1 MVGEKRARD
10 DDDTALKF
18 TPGLT
23 LSQHPPALRKDL
35 FLKKLKSIIIGKSL
49 HPTEFEGYTIRERF
63 ERMGWEQ
70 LLNLSCDR
78 IYERVVI
85 QWVSS
90 LSRSGDDL
98 TGIVDGKSYTITPV
112 IIRDVLGVDTR
123 KDFPYARFKE
133 ADFQTTSDENKRR
146 CAEACKTVFGVEESR
161 VCEKSNMTP
170 LVQILWQIGVCTF
183 HPPHEEASG
192 SEIYLLH
199 RRLLI

>member
-1 MVGEKRARD
+1 MKHCEMIFCDIESFHRMVGEKRARD

-23 LSQHPPALRKDL
+23 LSQHPPGLRKDL
-35 FLKKLKSIIIGKSL
+35 FLKKLKSIIIEL
-49 HPTEFEGYTIRERF
+49 
-63 ERMGWEQ
+63 
-70 LLNLSCDR
+70 

-98 TGIVDGKSYTITPV
+98 TGTVDGKSYTITPV
-112 IIRDVLGVDTR
+112 IIRDILGVDTR
-123 KDFPYARFKE
+123 KDLPYARFKE
-133 ADFQTTSDENKRR
+133 VDFQTTSDENKRR
-146 CAEACKTVFGVEESR
+146 CAEACKTVFGLEESR

-170 LVQILWQIGVCTF
+170 LVQILWQIGVRMF
-183 HPPHEEASG
+183 HPPLEEASS
-192 SEIYLLH
+192 SEIYLLIH